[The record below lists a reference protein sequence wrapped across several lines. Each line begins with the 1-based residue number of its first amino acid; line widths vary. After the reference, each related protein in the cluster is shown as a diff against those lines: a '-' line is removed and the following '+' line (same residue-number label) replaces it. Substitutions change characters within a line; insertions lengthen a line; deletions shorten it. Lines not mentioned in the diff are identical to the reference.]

1 MKEFNISL
9 EFQGLCLFDP
19 KVLTDFLSD
28 KGIYTKQVFDYFIN
42 NPEIG
47 KKVINEGVIL
57 PIYSIPELNY
67 KIICSIE
74 DINLIPKEWEVF
86 NIKEFGLK
94 VRSNTIIISDIYNI
108 MNWDEPDFFLTY
120 QENYQ
125 NKTDSNDYFELEN
138 GFYNINIIG
147 FREADSNKSP
157 FDLEIGYKFIFK
169 KVEKL
174 NIDIHNK
181 NIDDINYNVVPEELF

>member
-1 MKEFNISL
+1 MKEFYISL

-19 KVLTDFLSD
+19 KVLIDFLSNN
-28 KGIYTKQVFDYFIN
+28 GINTNQVFDYFIN
-42 NPEIG
+42 NPDIG
-47 KKVINEGVIL
+47 KKAINEGVIL

-74 DINLIPKEWEVF
+74 DINLIPKEWEIF
-86 NIKEFGLK
+86 DFEEFGLQ

-108 MNWDEPDFFLTY
+108 LNWDEPDFFLRY
-120 QENYQ
+120 RDNYQ

-147 FREADSNKSP
+147 FREANSNKSP
-157 FDLEIGYKFIFK
+157 FDLELGYGFVFK
-169 KVEKL
+169 KIEKL
-174 NIDIHNK
+174 NIDIDNK
-181 NIDDINYNVVPEELF
+181 NIDNINYNVAPEELF